1 MTGQKDIKVESGQI
15 DLDVENGITQEPI
28 DPAITTT
35 LKRKADFILLP
46 LLAIAYLLNSLDR
59 SNVANANTAGLEADL
74 NLVGNQFNQVLTYY
88 QVPFIVFGPLLTVVT
103 KLIGAKYSI
112 SGMLFCFGIAS
123 LATGWARTFG
133 HLVACRVIV
142 GIFESGF
149 LASVFYY
156 LSVWYTRSELATR
169 IGIFY
174 GALVASSAF
183 GGLLSYGMFQVTAQN
198 GYFRWSYL
206 FFLEGGLT
214 VCWSLVVFFFLPS
227 DVQSAWFLTESEKTT
242 AIERLKRDSV
252 ESLDSSYTLSEFFTE
267 FKAPHIYIRLIS
279 TFIQGVTLTSNANF
293 LAMIIKGL
301 HFSTIRTNL
310 LTIAPAL
317 VGAITLICFCR
328 SSDHFYER
336 GYHIGGSL
344 VLSFVGYII
353 LYCGENK
360 AWGVLYFAMFLCT
373 MGAYP
378 STPLG
383 ATWTIANIP
392 NLNARALTIGVYN
405 SVGNCAGLLSSNI
418 YISSEAPRYITSLRV
433 NLAMAALGSFVSLAY
448 GGWMRWENRRRD
460 KKYGRSD
467 NLTAGV
473 SDTSDPNFRFQ
484 Y

>member
-15 DLDVENGITQEPI
+15 DLDVDNGITQEQI
-28 DPAITTT
+28 DPAVART
-35 LKRKADFILLP
+35 LKRKADVILLP
-46 LLAIAYLLNSLDR
+46 VLAIAYLLNSLDR
-59 SNVANANTAGLEADL
+59 SNVANANTAGLEVDQ

-112 SGMLFCFGIAS
+112 SGMLFCFGIVS

-183 GGLLSYGMFQVTAQN
+183 GGLLSYGMFQVTAQS
-198 GYFRWSYL
+198 GYSR
-206 FFLEGGLT
+206 GLT
-214 VCWSLVVFFFLPS
+214 ICWCLVAFFFLLS
-227 DVQSAWFLTESEKTT
+227 DVHSAWFLTASEKAT
-242 AIERLKRDSV
+242 AIEQLKRDSV
-252 ESLDSSYTLSEFFTE
+252 KSLDSSYTLSEFFTE
-267 FKAPHIYIRLIS
+267 FKAPYIYVRLIS
-279 TFIQGVTLTSNANF
+279 TFIQGVTLTSNPNF

-301 HFSTIRTNL
+301 HFSTIKTNL

-336 GYHIGGSL
+336 GYHIGSSL

-360 AWGVLYFAMFLCT
+360 GWGVLYFAMFLCT
-373 MGAYP
+373 MGNRNTGIP
-378 STPLG
+378 QHTPWSNLDHREYS
-383 ATWTIANIP
+383 
-392 NLNARALTIGVYN
+392 NLNARAPIGVYN

-433 NLAMAALGSFVSLAY
+433 NLAMAALGSF
-448 GGWMRWENRRRD
+448 ENRRRD
-460 KKYGRSD
+460 KKFGRSD
-467 NLTAGV
+467 NLTVGIT
-473 SDTSDPNFRFQ
+473 DTSDPNFRFQ